1 MGIKNTVE
9 SLLKEIPKNVIIV
22 AAVKNR
28 RIDETIKA
36 IKAGI
41 QVIGENY
48 VQEAE
53 EAFAFIGR
61 KARWHF
67 IGHLQKNKV
76 KKAVKIFDLIETV
89 DSSSMAREIDK
100 RCSSLR
106 RIMSVLCEI
115 NIAKEEAKS
124 GIDPGE
130 VEALIR
136 EISSLQYVKVRGL
149 MTMGPFMDAPEK
161 MRPYF
166 KKTKEIFEKVK
177 SMHIPNVE
185 MKYLSMG
192 MSDSYQVA
200 IEEGANI
207 VRIGTKIFG
216 TPGNDNT

>member
-1 MGIKNTVE
+1 MGIKENVE

-22 AAVKNR
+22 AAVKSR

-53 EAFAFIGR
+53 EAFAFMGR

-106 RIMSVLCEI
+106 KIMSVLCEI

-149 MTMGPFMDAPEK
+149 MTMGPFMEAPEK
-161 MRPYF
+161 IRPYF

-192 MSDSYQVA
+192 MSDSYRVA

-207 VRIGTKIFG
+207 IRIGTKIFG
-216 TPGNDNT
+216 IPGNDNT

>member
-1 MGIKNTVE
+1 MGIKKTVE

-22 AAVKNR
+22 AAVKSR
-28 RIDETIKA
+28 RIDETVKA

-61 KARWHF
+61 KTRWHF

-76 KKAVKIFDLIETV
+76 KKAVRIFDLIETV

-106 RIMSVLCEI
+106 KIMPVFCEI
-115 NIAKEEAKS
+115 NIAKEETKS

-149 MTMGPFMDAPEK
+149 MTMGPFMEAPEK
-161 MRPYF
+161 IRPYF

-207 VRIGTKIFG
+207 IRIGTKIFG
-216 TPGNDNT
+216 TPGNDNS

>member
-1 MGIKNTVE
+1 MGIKKTVE
-9 SLLKEIPKNVIIV
+9 FLLKEIPKNVIIV
-22 AAVKNR
+22 AAVKSR

-106 RIMSVLCEI
+106 KIMSVLCEI

-149 MTMGPFMDAPEK
+149 MTMGPFMEAPEK
-161 MRPYF
+161 IRPYF

-192 MSDSYQVA
+192 MSDSYRVA

-207 VRIGTKIFG
+207 IRIGTKIFG

>member
-1 MGIKNTVE
+1 MGIKKTVE
-9 SLLKEIPKNVIIV
+9 FLLKEIPKNVIIV
-22 AAVKNR
+22 GAVKSR
-28 RIDETIKA
+28 RMDEIIKA

-61 KARWHF
+61 KVRWHF

-76 KKAVKIFDLIETV
+76 KKAVRIFDLIETV

-106 RIMSVLCEI
+106 KIMSVLCEI

-149 MTMGPFMDAPEK
+149 MTMGPFMEAPEK
-161 MRPYF
+161 IRPYF

-207 VRIGTKIFG
+207 IRIGTKIFG

>member
-1 MGIKNTVE
+1 MGIKKTVE
-9 SLLKEIPKNVIIV
+9 FLLKEIPKNVIIV
-22 AAVKNR
+22 GAVKSR
-28 RIDETIKA
+28 RMDEIIKA
-36 IKAGI
+36 LKAGI

-61 KARWHF
+61 KVRWHF

-89 DSSSMAREIDK
+89 DSFSMAREIDK
-100 RCSSLR
+100 RCSSLKK
-106 RIMSVLCEI
+106 IMSVLCEI

-130 VEALIR
+130 IEALIR

-149 MTMGPFMDAPEK
+149 MTMGPFMEAPEK
-161 MRPYF
+161 IRPYF

-207 VRIGTKIFG
+207 IRIGTKIFG

>member
-1 MGIKNTVE
+1 MGIKKTVE
-9 SLLKEIPKNVIIV
+9 FLLKEIPKNVIIV
-22 AAVKNR
+22 GAVKSR
-28 RIDETIKA
+28 RMDEIIKA

-76 KKAVKIFDLIETV
+76 KKAVRIFDLIETV

-106 RIMSVLCEI
+106 KIMSVLCEI

-149 MTMGPFMDAPEK
+149 MTMGPFMEAPEK
-161 MRPYF
+161 IRPYF

-207 VRIGTKIFG
+207 IRIGTKIFG

>member
-1 MGIKNTVE
+1 MGIKKTVE
-9 SLLKEIPKNVIIV
+9 FLLKEIPKNVIIV
-22 AAVKNR
+22 AAVKSR

-106 RIMSVLCEI
+106 KIMSVLCEI
-115 NIAKEEAKS
+115 NIAREEAKS

-149 MTMGPFMDAPEK
+149 MTMGPFMEAPEK
-161 MRPYF
+161 IRPYF

-192 MSDSYQVA
+192 MSDSYRVA

-207 VRIGTKIFG
+207 IRIGTKIFG